1 MLRAKLLVQVLTTA
15 VPTVVCCVCAVLVLR
30 PALPLALLC
39 VVMPLLFV
47 WLSAE
52 FCLLLDLK
60 RSNLVWTN
68 EITVIKQR
76 LTVLLAMMAG
86 WVYAA
91 VVGALY
97 LFVGA
102 QLGAVWYLLAWSV
115 LTAALALA
123 LRGWLRRGG
132 CRAFEAL

>member
-1 MLRAKLLVQVLTTA
+1 
-15 VPTVVCCVCAVLVLR
+15 
-30 PALPLALLC
+30 
-39 VVMPLLFV
+39 MPLLFV

-97 LFVGA
+97 LFIGA
-102 QLGAVWYLLAWSV
+102 QLGAVWYLLTWSV